1 LRRKRVGQITLQ
13 EAIVKFVAGG
23 SLILLISLL
32 GKSRYSHLS
41 GIMVLFPVVTVIGY
55 YFLSSSV
62 PGDRLQRI
70 VLFSI
75 LALPTVLAFL
85 LVLYF
90 ALNSMPVVPSLL
102 LGIAAW
108 LVMAIVI
115 TAIDYKFLGLWKTG

>member
-1 LRRKRVGQITLQ
+1 VGNITLQ

-32 GKSRYSHLS
+32 GKSRYNHLS
-41 GIMVLFPVVTVIGY
+41 GMMVLFPVVTVIGY
-55 YFLSSSV
+55 YFLSSYV

-75 LALPTVLAFL
+75 LSLPTVLVFL

-90 ALNSMPVVPSLL
+90 ALNRMAVIPSLMM
-102 LGIAAW
+102 GITAW
-108 LVMAIVI
+108 LVTAGLI
-115 TAIDYKFLGLWKTG
+115 TLIDYKFLGLWNVGS